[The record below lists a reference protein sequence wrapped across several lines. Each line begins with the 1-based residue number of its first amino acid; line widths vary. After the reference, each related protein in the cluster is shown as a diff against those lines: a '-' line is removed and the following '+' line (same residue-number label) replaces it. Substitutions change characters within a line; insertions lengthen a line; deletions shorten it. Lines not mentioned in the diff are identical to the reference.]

1 MKRWRT
7 SFVTTS
13 NSETWYDIIE
23 DYPLIEASFAQ
34 QYGIRLRVE
43 EEMPWD
49 EFTTLLSGLNHKT
62 PLGNIVA
69 IRSENDPEHL
79 KNFSPD
85 QRRIRNEWRKRA
97 SKQVSQ
103 LSYDEAMKSFESMFL
118 AMAKQ
123 ND

>member
-1 MKRWRT
+1 M
-7 SFVTTS
+7 
-13 NSETWYDIIE
+13 
-23 DYPLIEASFAQ
+23 IEASFAQ

-62 PLGNIVA
+62 PLGQIVA

-79 KNFSPD
+79 KNFSSD

-103 LSYDEAMKSFESMFL
+103 LSYDEAMRSFESMFL